1 MCKCISYSIQRKSS
15 QVTPRI
21 HFCFDLLMV
30 MGARP
35 PYAWMKKRT
44 NFLGWLLVEIFKKWC
59 AVSNYPIP
67 GVIWDR
73 TKLAISQLLV
83 VVERW
88 NFLGVIWA
96 WNAGFWLVTMNSVAN
111 HKKLFQK
118 NLKCVSSHP
127 KLRCALNLMSV
138 NHRYRSP
145 QLNLQSDKK
154 RVGCASETRPIA

>member
-44 NFLGWLLVEIFKKWC
+44 NFLGWLLGEIFKKWC
-59 AVSNYPIP
+59 AVSNYPTP

-73 TKLAISQLLV
+73 TNLAISQPLV

-96 WNAGFWLVTMNSVAN
+96 WNAGFWLITMNSVAN

-127 KLRCALNLMSV
+127 ELRYIHLRHNWLRWGV
-138 NHRYRSP
+138 
-145 QLNLQSDKK
+145 
-154 RVGCASETRPIA
+154 VGSCTPLAQACTTA

>member
-21 HFCFDLLMV
+21 HFYFDLLMV

-44 NFLGWLLVEIFKKWC
+44 KFLGWLLVEIFKKWC
-59 AVSNYPIP
+59 AVSNYPTP
-67 GVIWDR
+67 GVIWDS

-127 KLRCALNLMSV
+127 ELRYIKCNTQMQIKKVILWVGLM
-138 NHRYRSP
+138 
-145 QLNLQSDKK
+145 
-154 RVGCASETRPIA
+154 C